1 MMHEA
6 EEADA
11 LKSAILIPW
20 EFREQN
26 AWHQTSCLQIACYML
41 HCRHA
46 ALNLRVAHFPN
57 ASCVR
62 AQPYWRDVRNKAS
75 VAGAYSLSRSCSSPP
90 SITEF
95 SWLAVSGP
103 LPVYGNEYLPPGTT
117 RSSVR
122 FDLTGEERVSATA
135 RDLVGVRLSLG

>member
-1 MMHEA
+1 MHSDTLGIPRA
-6 EEADA
+6 ECVAAEQLLAD
-11 LKSAILIPW
+11 
-20 EFREQN
+20 
-26 AWHQTSCLQIACYML
+26 CML
-41 HCRHA
+41 HVALQTRCSQFAGCTLPERLLRPSA
-46 ALNLRVAHFPN
+46 ALLAGR
-57 ASCVR
+57 S
-62 AQPYWRDVRNKAS
+62 NKAS

-135 RDLVGVRLSLG
+135 RTHDLVGVRLSLG